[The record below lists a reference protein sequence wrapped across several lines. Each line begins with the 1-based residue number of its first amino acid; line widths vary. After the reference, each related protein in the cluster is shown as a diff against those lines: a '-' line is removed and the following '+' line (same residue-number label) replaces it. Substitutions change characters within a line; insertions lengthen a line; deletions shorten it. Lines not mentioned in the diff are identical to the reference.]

1 MLAQYD
7 AVCQYLLAERR
18 VSGSDNI
25 AAGEAAQ
32 VRHLSV
38 LFEKTTP
45 TVEDATALLNKL
57 TEPTIAFSPEN
68 RAQLATIVSTIVRN
82 QKLRSTGT
90 KTQTNLFVYK
100 YMTETTWST
109 LMHDDVSMKTKEI
122 AMNEMMLQIGCPHPS
137 ERTYVV
143 MSAILNA
150 TTKGRRTPQQS
161 LGVLNELKSDMVE
174 RRNRRPGK
182 QTMSTFPENVEEF
195 LAIHG
200 DCYTV
205 SEPPVLSRVPIDQII
220 SLCAKNVQPARSSN
234 SLVKPSV
241 ADVTDSAQCNRST
254 LDPLLQALISSA
266 LSTINQRS
274 IASTDIPIHMNPFAM
289 PGASAGMPSMV
300 GPTPLALPGPPPM
313 LALGPGPFPHPAPAM
328 PPVDA
333 PRLALTDADRTST
346 IGVAADP
353 VHASDEA
360 TKDVTDVFAKVGAAI
375 TGKSPKAKPAAM
387 KKPSAAPT
395 SKVEPPKKKAK
406 AVTPAAAAAV
416 VKPAPAKTPTSY
428 NGGKLYTSDA
438 RKCIRCYVRK
448 TDKVESTFK
457 FDPKSNASFNNAWEQ
472 ACMAIDTDPRPR

>member
-150 TTKGRRTPQQS
+150 TTEGRRTP
-161 LGVLNELKSDMVE
+161 
-174 RRNRRPGK
+174 
-182 QTMSTFPENVEEF
+182 
-195 LAIHG
+195 
-200 DCYTV
+200 
-205 SEPPVLSRVPIDQII
+205 
-220 SLCAKNVQPARSSN
+220 
-234 SLVKPSV
+234 
-241 ADVTDSAQCNRST
+241 
-254 LDPLLQALISSA
+254 
-266 LSTINQRS
+266 
-274 IASTDIPIHMNPFAM
+274 
-289 PGASAGMPSMV
+289 
-300 GPTPLALPGPPPM
+300 
-313 LALGPGPFPHPAPAM
+313 
-328 PPVDA
+328 
-333 PRLALTDADRTST
+333 
-346 IGVAADP
+346 
-353 VHASDEA
+353 
-360 TKDVTDVFAKVGAAI
+360 
-375 TGKSPKAKPAAM
+375 
-387 KKPSAAPT
+387 
-395 SKVEPPKKKAK
+395 
-406 AVTPAAAAAV
+406 
-416 VKPAPAKTPTSY
+416 
-428 NGGKLYTSDA
+428 
-438 RKCIRCYVRK
+438 
-448 TDKVESTFK
+448 
-457 FDPKSNASFNNAWEQ
+457 
-472 ACMAIDTDPRPR
+472 